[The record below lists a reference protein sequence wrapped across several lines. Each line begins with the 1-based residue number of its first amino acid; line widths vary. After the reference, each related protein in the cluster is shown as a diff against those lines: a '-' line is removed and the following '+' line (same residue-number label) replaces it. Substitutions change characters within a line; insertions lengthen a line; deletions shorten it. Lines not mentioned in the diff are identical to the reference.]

1 MARIPYWNI
10 NYGILID
17 VFALVA
23 VAIFAYGIQMHWTR
37 IRQGKV
43 RLRAQVKALPG
54 KIGPVFVHSLIF
66 KGILGAK
73 LYKKIFTGIAHGFVF
88 WGMLILFVG
97 TSLVVLN
104 VWGGV
109 PVFSGSFNQW
119 VMSFGLDLAG
129 LLALLGV
136 LFFLVRRFMPPERLV
151 TPRARVGFVMQ
162 ISLLAVVLISGFL
175 LEGLRIAANGPDTY
189 AFVGNTLA
197 GWLPADALAAH
208 QLLWWGHG
216 LLCMAFIAAIP
227 FSPMMHIL
235 LVPTNAALAD
245 PMPGSKMGVIDFATF
260 DDEDAEEMP
269 TLGCASLAD
278 FTRKRLLDY
287 SACLWCGRCHEVCP
301 AASTGKPLSPKG
313 VMLTLAERLTNG
325 GFEDDGLIDALSE
338 DAIFSCTTCTACM
351 EACPACINQPKT
363 ILKFRQNLVMEQS
376 RVPELMG
383 KALNSL
389 EQRAHPFFGTGS
401 GPKEWC
407 KDLDVP
413 VFVSGETEY
422 LLWTGCSVTYEER
435 AQKIARAMVRIL
447 DKAGVSYGILEES
460 RCTGDP
466 AKQMGN
472 EFLFSELAQTNI
484 EEFDALGVKKIIT
497 LCPHCYNSFS
507 RHYPPL
513 GGNYTLIPHVV
524 FIEQLI
530 AQKKITPGWSSTTI
544 AYHDPCYLGRRNRI
558 FDEPRQ
564 LIGRVGRLVE
574 MPNHGTDSFC
584 CGGGGGNYWAEEVG
598 ERINQRR
605 SKEALDTGADK
616 IATACPFC
624 LLMITDGTKKFTEDP
639 KAFDIAELVA
649 EQLG

>member
-10 NYGILID
+10 DYGILID
-17 VFALVA
+17 AFALVA
-23 VAIFAYGIQMHWTR
+23 VAIFVYGIQMHWKR
-37 IRQGKV
+37 IQQGKV
-43 RLRAQVKALPG
+43 RLRTPVKDLPG
-54 KIGPVFVHSLIF
+54 KIGPVFVHSLVF

-73 LYKKIFTGIAHGFVF
+73 IYKKIFTGIAHGFVL
-88 WGMLILFVG
+88 WGMLVLFVG

-109 PVFSGSFNQW
+109 PVFKGGFNQW

-129 LLALLGV
+129 LLALIGV
-136 LFFLVRRFMPPERLV
+136 LFFLVRRLMPPERLMA
-151 TPRARVGFVMQ
+151 PKARAGFVLQ
-162 ISLLAVVLISGFL
+162 ISLLAIVLVSGFL

-189 AFVGNTLA
+189 AFVGNALA
-197 GWLPADALAAH
+197 GWLPADALDAH
-208 QLLWWGHG
+208 QVLWWGHG

-260 DDEDAEEMP
+260 DDEEAEEMP

-325 GFEDDGLIDALSE
+325 GFEDDGLIDEITA
-338 DAIFSCTTCTACM
+338 DAIFACTTCTACM

-413 VFVSGETEY
+413 VFASGETEY
-422 LLWTGCSVTYEER
+422 LLWTGCSVIYEER

-544 AYHDPCYLGRRNRI
+544 AYHDPCYLGRRNHI
-558 FDEPRQ
+558 FDEPRE
-564 LIGRVGRLVE
+564 LISRVGRLVE
-574 MPNHGTDSFC
+574 MPNHGADSFC

>member
-10 NYGILID
+10 SYGILID
-17 VFALVA
+17 AFALVA
-23 VAIFAYGIQMHWTR
+23 VAFFAYGIHGHWTR

-43 RLRAQVKALPG
+43 RLRTPVKDMPG
-54 KIGPVFVHSLIF
+54 KIGPVFVYSLVTN
-66 KGILGAK
+66 GILGSK
-73 LYKKIFTGIAHGFVF
+73 IYKKIFTGIAHGMLF
-88 WGMLILFVG
+88 WGMLVLGVG

-104 VWGGV
+104 VLFGLPIFNGG
-109 PVFSGSFNQW
+109 FNRW
-119 VMSFGLDLAG
+119 FMSFFLDLAG
-129 LLALLGV
+129 LCALGGLV
-136 LFFLVRRFMPPERLV
+136 FFLVRRLFPPERLV
-151 TPRARVGFVMQ
+151 TPEPRAGFVVQ
-162 ISLLAVVLISGFL
+162 ICLLGAILLTGFL
-175 LEGLRIAANGPDTY
+175 VEGLRIAETTPDPY
-189 AFVGNTLA
+189 AFVGNFLA
-197 GWLPADALAAH
+197 GFLPAGALSAH
-208 QLLWWGHG
+208 QVLWWGHG
-216 LLCMAFIAAIP
+216 LLSMAFIAYIP

-235 LVPTNAALAD
+235 LVPTNTALAD

-260 DDEDAEEMP
+260 DDEEAEEMP
-269 TLGCASLAD
+269 TLGCATLAD

-325 GFEDDGLIDALSE
+325 GFEDDGLIDEVTE
-338 DAIFSCTTCTACM
+338 DAIFACTTCTACM

-363 ILKFRQNLVMEQS
+363 ILKLRQNLTMEQS

-401 GPKEWC
+401 GPKDWC

-413 VFVSGETEY
+413 IFTEGETEY
-422 LLWTGCSVTYEER
+422 LLWIGCSATYEER
-435 AQKIARAMVRIL
+435 AQKIARAMVHIL

-472 EFLFSELAQTNI
+472 EFLFSELARMNI
-484 EEFDALGVKKIIT
+484 EEFDALGIKKIIT

-507 RHYPPL
+507 RHYPAL
-513 GGNYTLIPHVV
+513 GGNYTLIPHAV
-524 FIEQLI
+524 FIEELI
-530 AQKKITPGWSSTTI
+530 AQKKIVPGRSKTTI
-544 AYHDPCYLGRRNRI
+544 AYHDPCYLGRRNLI
-558 FDEPRQ
+558 FKEPRQ
-564 LIGRVGRLVE
+564 LIGRVGQLVE
-574 MPNHGTDSFC
+574 MPNHGADSFC

-624 LLMITDGTKKFTEDP
+624 LLMITDGTKKFTEEQ

-649 EQLG
+649 EGLE

>member
-1 MARIPYWNI
+1 MSRIPYWNI
-10 NYGILID
+10 SYGILID
-17 VFALVA
+17 AFALVA
-23 VAIFAYGIQMHWTR
+23 VVIFVYGIQMHWKR

-43 RLRAQVKALPG
+43 RLRAKIKDLPG

-73 LYKKIFTGIAHGFVF
+73 LYKKIFAGIAHGFVF
-88 WGMLILFVG
+88 WGMLVLFVG

-109 PVFSGSFNQW
+109 PVFTGGFNKW

-129 LLALLGV
+129 LLALIGV
-136 LFFLVRRFMPPERLV
+136 VFFLVRRLMPPERLV
-151 TPRARVGFVMQ
+151 TPKARAGFLLQ
-162 ISLLAVVLISGFL
+162 IGLLAVILISGFL
-175 LEGLRIAANGPDTY
+175 VEGLRIAANGPDPH
-189 AFVGNTLA
+189 AFVGNVLA

-208 QLLWWGHG
+208 QVLWWGHG

-260 DDEDAEEMP
+260 DDEDAEAMP
-269 TLGCASLAD
+269 TLGCATLAD

-287 SACLWCGRCHEVCP
+287 STCLWCGRCHEVCP

-313 VMLTLAERLTNG
+313 VMLTLAERLTHG
-325 GFEDDGLIDALSE
+325 GFEDDGLIDEMTEEALF
-338 DAIFSCTTCTACM
+338 ACTTCTACM

-376 RVPELMG
+376 RIPELMG
-383 KALNSL
+383 KAMSSL

-401 GPKEWC
+401 GPNEWR

-413 VFVSGETEY
+413 IFAKGETEY
-422 LLWTGCSVTYEER
+422 LLWIGCSATYEER

-472 EFLFSELAQTNI
+472 EFLFSELAQMNI
-484 EEFDALGVKKIIT
+484 EEFNELGVNKIIT

-507 RHYPPL
+507 RHYPPM
-513 GGNYTLIPHVV
+513 GGTYTLIPHAV

-530 AQKKITPGWSSTTI
+530 TQKKITPGWSSTSI

-574 MPNHGTDSFC
+574 MPNHGADSFC

-624 LLMITDGTKKFTEDP
+624 LLMITDGTKKFTEEP

-649 EQLG
+649 EQL